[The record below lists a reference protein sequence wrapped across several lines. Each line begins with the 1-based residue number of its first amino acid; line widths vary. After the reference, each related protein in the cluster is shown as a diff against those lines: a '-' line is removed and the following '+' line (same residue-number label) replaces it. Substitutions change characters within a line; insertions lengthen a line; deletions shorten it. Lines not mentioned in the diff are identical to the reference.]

1 MHGCERRRRTASDLG
16 DRRLL
21 SEGIRSCT
29 RCSTYPV
36 LQDERESEKKK
47 RENGRTERARTKERE
62 KEREKGV
69 ASKSK
74 EEEGMTL
81 KVSDAI
87 CGKRICEKCISG
99 SERERADVARSA
111 ITQRTPVPLYL
122 LKHSALHDVSVP
134 PEEMYFAQPHL

>member
-1 MHGCERRRRTASDLG
+1 MRERRR
-16 DRRLL
+16 
-21 SEGIRSCT
+21 
-29 RCSTYPV
+29 
-36 LQDERESEKKK
+36 EKM
-47 RENGRTERARTKERE
+47 GRQRERARERE

-87 CGKRICEKCISG
+87 CGKRICEKCFNG
-99 SERERADVARSA
+99 SERERADGARSA
-111 ITQRTPVPLYL
+111 ITQRTLPYL

>member
-1 MHGCERRRRTASDLG
+1 MRERRRR
-16 DRRLL
+16 
-21 SEGIRSCT
+21 I
-29 RCSTYPV
+29 
-36 LQDERESEKKK
+36 EKVGGQ
-47 RENGRTERARTKERE
+47 RERARERE

-87 CGKRICEKCISG
+87 CGKRICEMCFSG
-99 SERERADVARSA
+99 SERERAVGALSA
-111 ITQRTPVPLYL
+111 ITQRTLMKGYL
-122 LKHSALHDVSVP
+122 LTHSALHDVSVP

>member
-1 MHGCERRRRTASDLG
+1 MR
-16 DRRLL
+16 
-21 SEGIRSCT
+21 EG
-29 RCSTYPV
+29 
-36 LQDERESEKKK
+36 ERE
-47 RENGRTERARTKERE
+47 RER
-62 KEREKGV
+62 GV

-87 CGKRICEKCISG
+87 CGKRICEKCFNG
-99 SERERADVARSA
+99 SERERAVGARSA
-111 ITQRTPVPLYL
+111 ITQRTPLPYL